1 MSISIK
7 EFLVNMKGR
16 RNPNRKE
23 PWRPEFF
30 DMYVQ
35 AYDLNQ
41 LYNTQF
47 LFYMVISYFGIL
59 RISELRIL
67 KTEDIT
73 LDEENHRLKLHIRFS
88 KTNQTGVGSDIFI
101 YENDK
106 NYSPYKLYKML
117 NKNFE
122 NNEYIVDLMG
132 SQLRH
137 HLKIILK
144 HIGLND
150 TEYSWHS
157 FRRGGAYQASL
168 NGVPDCENKK
178 HGRWLSEAYI
188 RYVDVNPEKAGL
200 NIINKI

>member
-1 MSISIK
+1 
-7 EFLVNMKGR
+7 
-16 RNPNRKE
+16 
-23 PWRPEFF
+23 
-30 DMYVQ
+30 MYVQ

-41 LYNTQF
+41 LYNTKF

-59 RISELRIL
+59 RISELQIL

-88 KTNQTGVGSDIFI
+88 KTDQTGVGSDIFI

-150 TEYSWHS
+150 T
-157 FRRGGAYQASL
+157 
-168 NGVPDCENKK
+168 
-178 HGRWLSEAYI
+178 
-188 RYVDVNPEKAGL
+188 
-200 NIINKI
+200 

>member
-1 MSISIK
+1 
-7 EFLVNMKGR
+7 MKGR
-16 RNPNRKE
+16 RKPNRKE